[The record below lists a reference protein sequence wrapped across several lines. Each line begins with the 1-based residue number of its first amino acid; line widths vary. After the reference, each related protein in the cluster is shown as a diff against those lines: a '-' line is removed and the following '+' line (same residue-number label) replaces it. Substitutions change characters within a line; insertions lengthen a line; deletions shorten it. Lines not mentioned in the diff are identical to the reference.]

1 MNTNRIPRNPLERTL
16 WVQMH
21 LRLRQ
26 QSFATIARDNGWKR
40 QTVALAMKL
49 PSYPQ
54 EVAIASA
61 LGLTVEALFPERYD
75 EHGVRIH
82 PLRGNSNNAIQKRRI
97 AS

>member
-1 MNTNRIPRNPLERTL
+1 MNTNGIPRNPLERTL

-26 QSFATIARDNGWKR
+26 QSFSTIARDNGWKR

-82 PLRGNSNNAIQKRRI
+82 PLRGNSNNAIRNRRI